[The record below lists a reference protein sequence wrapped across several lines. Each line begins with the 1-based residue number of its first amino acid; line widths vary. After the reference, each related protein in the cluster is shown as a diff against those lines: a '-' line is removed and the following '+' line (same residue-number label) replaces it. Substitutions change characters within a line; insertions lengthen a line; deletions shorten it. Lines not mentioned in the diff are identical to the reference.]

1 MADMY
6 ELDKDTA
13 LQFTSYSVSSGDTG
27 TLNLVTTDPIIYN
40 SGEMI
45 GLVGFYGFLDAQ
57 DNVGNYLATM
67 DIYTNGN
74 AGLTGSFDDQEYNSG
89 AFVSLTPNSSTYLTI
104 VNPVTLSDIDTIGFR
119 VMGNMTNL
127 NGNPSNQDFF
137 HVSVVPV
144 PGALL
149 LGLLGLGAT
158 GLKLRKFA

>member
-1 MADMY
+1 M
-6 ELDKDTA
+6 
-13 LQFTSYSVSSGDTG
+13 
-27 TLNLVTTDPIIYN
+27 II
-40 SGEMI
+40 
-45 GLVGFYGFLDAQ
+45 
-57 DNVGNYLATM
+57 
-67 DIYTNGN
+67 
-74 AGLTGSFDDQEYNSG
+74 DDQEYNSG